1 MKAIFKNNKIDKTIM
16 KDQFN
21 QKNKIL
27 NNKIEKYKNLKLKK

>member
-1 MKAIFKNNKIDKTIM
+1 MKAIFKNNKRDKTIM
-16 KDQFN
+16 KDLFN